1 MDYFNNVLTTFL
13 GLECVSCIAVYAVYA
28 SWSIFHLLLLKFSEV
43 IFCVKNR
50 LIFKMLFIVFSNM
63 LHRDVVF
70 ELTVHN

>member
-13 GLECVSCIAVYAVYA
+13 ELECVSCIAVYAVYA
-28 SWSIFHLLLLKFSEV
+28 SWSIFHLLLKFSEV